1 MEKSNQ
7 SKEDC
12 NLVTFYN
19 LNQEQLNDITRFYE
33 YFNHDNPTEVIV
45 FDKIKY
51 PKGFVSWVKN
61 KNDFINLINKFNKE
75 KIDLFIGGRDRV
87 DKGDDNV
94 VSSDFIFFEIDE
106 HDIKKPLE
114 KEKVE
119 RFLNENG
126 IEAGMV
132 GFSGGGFHF
141 YIPHKK
147 FIFNSQEDRNFYKK
161 VLTAFKDALIDYGI
175 DIDTKVFDLQRV
187 SRVLGSFNFKRN
199 EQSKILIYNKN
210 VNLAENQKAIRNLIV
225 KYEKKDNVVVD
236 KTAIELLE
244 KYNIDKTDRWF
255 YDLLKRR
262 IEIKKDTG
270 GNSIVL
276 KNIATILTRENIP
289 KEEIEV
295 IGRAVID
302 LCEDRTLS
310 AFYGWIKRCEDN
322 QQYEIYKNQLNKFI
336 EDNHYDLTPYDLTL
350 KEKID
355 NKKYYEKT
363 SDENVASFEE
373 PLTIQELMGNLKKKR
388 NPIIKNFVEENAI
401 HTFYGNTGSL
411 KSFLLIYMSVCIAS
425 GKPFLNHYKTRK
437 CPVLYLSGENH
448 VDLEAE
454 RVNAIAKG
462 LKINIKRRAYKN
474 IQFKHFSRKQ
484 IKLLNNNFYYE
495 HLRETIEKN
504 KIKVL
509 VLDTLSVM
517 TLDVNDNASQ
527 EIMKIFSEKLFP
539 LVDEFGLSIIIIAHS
554 QKTGKDYLGS
564 VKNKGSV
571 DLFFKVVREGNIIK
585 LNCEKGRRGE
595 HNCEIKVDLITH
607 KDTDKPIKSITF
619 NFLSESEGIIKEKE
633 KQDIS
638 NKIEQAKELILGE
651 LEGGD
656 ELSFTDLLKIC
667 ANNGISANPFKKAMN
682 QLYDSKE
689 IRKKAGKRGG
699 YYVE

>member
-1 MEKSNQ
+1 MMEKSNQ

-12 NLVTFYN
+12 NLITQMQPLSLPV
-19 LNQEQLNDITRFYE
+19 QLQNPDFRFVLLGKWNIWKNKKTNE
-33 YFNHDNPTEVIV
+33 ERV
-45 FDKIKY
+45 FDKSEYGEIDETIWKPLGKAPFEKEWTKKGYSFADTRLLNHFSKGKNIGIIGGYGNLRILDIDNVELGKEFEKKLNTFTIKTGSGGKHFY
-51 PKGFVSWVKN
+51 LKSDYDVNRV
-61 KNDFINLINKFNKE
+61 LINKQGELRAN
-75 KIDLFIGGRDRV
+75 DYQ
-87 DKGDDNV
+87 V
-94 VSSDFIFFEIDE
+94 VSYPSRHPNGNLYEIINDTS
-106 HDIKKPLE
+106 ILE
-114 KEKVE
+114 ISKE
-119 RFLNENG
+119 
-126 IEAGMV
+126 
-132 GFSGGGFHF
+132 
-141 YIPHKK
+141 
-147 FIFNSQEDRNFYKK
+147 
-161 VLTAFKDALIDYGI
+161 
-175 DIDTKVFDLQRV
+175 
-187 SRVLGSFNFKRN
+187 
-199 EQSKILIYNKN
+199 
-210 VNLAENQKAIRNLIV
+210 
-225 KYEKKDNVVVD
+225 
-236 KTAIELLE
+236 
-244 KYNIDKTDRWF
+244 
-255 YDLLKRR
+255 DLLKL
-262 IEIKKDTG
+262 IEPYLCEEKKT
-270 GNSIVL
+270 IQQEL
-276 KNIATILTRENIP
+276 KNDTSRSGKEFRKIIALLYDRKS
-289 KEEIEV
+289 KEEIFEEM
-295 IGRAVID
+295 RAYSKWND
-302 LCEDRTLS
+302 SGD
-310 AFYGWIKRCEDN
+310 D
-322 QQYEIYKNQLNKFI
+322 YKNLTFQKAEDYVLQQKGKSVESNNK
-336 EDNHYDLTPYDLTL
+336 T
-350 KEKID
+350 
-355 NKKYYEKT
+355 
-363 SDENVASFEE
+363 FEE

-595 HNCEIKVDLITH
+595 HNCEIRVDLITH